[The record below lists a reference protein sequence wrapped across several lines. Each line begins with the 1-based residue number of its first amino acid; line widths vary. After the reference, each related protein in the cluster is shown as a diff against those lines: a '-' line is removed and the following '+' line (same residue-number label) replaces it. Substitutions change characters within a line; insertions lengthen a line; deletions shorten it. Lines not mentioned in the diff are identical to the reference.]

1 MRTEEDIKK
10 ELKEKNKDMRMR
22 EANVRLNPATGG
34 MAYSASVGL
43 YYAFSLLILML
54 LVIFKADKNEEI
66 VTYANYLAAPLAIF
80 LCTVLILRFR
90 NIRFKAVFHFKC
102 KFRYYIIALLLVF
115 GLLFSLSWIND
126 LSLKFFKLF
135 GYNERESY
143 FPNLSGGY
151 IVPALLVIALLPAV
165 FEECLFRGLMLSCCR
180 TSMGGVATIFT
191 VGFCFSLF
199 HGSPEQTFYQFIAG
213 CVFTFI
219 ALRSGSILPSVL
231 MHFLNNAVIVVLQAC
246 GALGGDGA
254 LKISAGGS
262 IALIVVSAACF
273 IGAIVWLSLDGIPLR
288 KSEKH
293 ASRSF
298 YMFASFGI
306 FAMAVVWT
314 TTLFGLG

>member
-115 GLLFSLSWIND
+115 GLLS
-126 LSLKFFKLF
+126 
-135 GYNERESY
+135 
-143 FPNLSGGY
+143 
-151 IVPALLVIALLPAV
+151 VVIEVTLPA
-165 FEECLFRGLMLSCCR
+165 
-180 TSMGGVATIFT
+180 
-191 VGFCFSLF
+191 
-199 HGSPEQTFYQFIAG
+199 
-213 CVFTFI
+213 
-219 ALRSGSILPSVL
+219 
-231 MHFLNNAVIVVLQAC
+231 
-246 GALGGDGA
+246 
-254 LKISAGGS
+254 
-262 IALIVVSAACF
+262 
-273 IGAIVWLSLDGIPLR
+273 
-288 KSEKH
+288 
-293 ASRSF
+293 ASRSMVIKF
-298 YMFASFGI
+298 P
-306 FAMAVVWT
+306 VP
-314 TTLFGLG
+314 